1 MTDLLEARIEHF
13 DEIFAMDQEVIGD
26 FSRRDYLRSA
36 IHEKRCIIHQTE
48 KGIAGFLIFTNDFF
62 DNSFISLVII
72 KPTERR
78 KGIATT
84 LLNFYVEMAATPKIF
99 SSTNQSNT
107 SMQKVFEMAG
117 FIKSGYIE
125 NLDDGDPEIIF
136 VKFK

>member
-1 MTDLLEARIEHF
+1 MI
-13 DEIFAMDQEVIGD
+13 
-26 FSRRDYLRSA
+26 
-36 IHEKRCIIHQTE
+36 
-48 KGIAGFLIFTNDFF
+48 F

-84 LLNFYVEMAATPKIF
+84 LLNFYVERATTPKIF

-107 SMQKVFEMAG
+107 SMHKVFEMAG